1 MVIKKGT
8 SGKAPT
14 VESRQD
20 PEKSSGKRRDDR
32 GCEHLDFFR
41 SACGRLRDVFFSG
54 AAFAA
59 YHSVDAPCPFKKR
72 DPFYLGLGG
81 LGLGL
86 VADTSYAP
94 RGIVSRVVSWCSC
107 EERVFCFVFFGV
119 QTLRVLLF
127 PMLLLQYAE

>member
-1 MVIKKGT
+1 MIADVSI
-8 SGKAPT
+8 SISPVLHA
-14 VESRQD
+14 V
-20 PEKSSGKRRDDR
+20 
-32 GCEHLDFFR
+32 DFAMF
-41 SACGRLRDVFFSG
+41 FFSG

-107 EERVFCFVFFGV
+107 EERVFCFVFWAFK
-119 QTLRVLLF
+119 R
-127 PMLLLQYAE
+127 